1 MTDTQTHE
9 METQLLPGMKVR
21 FRSLMTLRDVRAETV
36 LIFKMPA
43 AILTRQRG
51 LLLVMVGHKVLLHVA
66 GVGSDLKANVAL
78 DPASL
83 YFVSVTPHK
92 RVQIISNW
100 TSYIF
105 DCTLYIFNVQLS
117 RGGTW
122 NTVLS

>member
-1 MTDTQTHE
+1 MF
-9 METQLLPGMKVR
+9 TQLLPGMNVR

>member
-1 MTDTQTHE
+1 MV
-9 METQLLPGMKVR
+9 TQLLPGMKVR
-21 FRSLMTLRDVRAETV
+21 FRSLVTLRDVRAEAV

-92 RVQIISNW
+92 RVQVIPNR

-105 DCTLYIFNVQLS
+105 DCILDIFNVQLS